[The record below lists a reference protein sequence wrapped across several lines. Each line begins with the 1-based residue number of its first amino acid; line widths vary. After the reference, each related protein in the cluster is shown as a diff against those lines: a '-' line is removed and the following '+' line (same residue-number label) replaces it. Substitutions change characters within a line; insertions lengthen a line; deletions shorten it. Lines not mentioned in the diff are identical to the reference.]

1 MIPDGGGGSRRF
13 PRLFAAGDIVLGCW
27 TRVRSF
33 SDRFRVFFMDKSTP
47 PSPPSRAP
55 TRCSKGKST
64 ENAANPPKPQITIF
78 ASGAAESSESS
89 AVGFARLLLDS
100 SDCVMCLR
108 HFSKRAGEILALRV
122 VLRKHSRPIPL
133 PPNHAPVKFLT
144 SSKQY
149 SVHNG
154 WKFSKK

>member
-1 MIPDGGGGSRRF
+1 MIPDGGGGSRGCLRQQTLFLDAGREFGHF
-13 PRLFAAGDIVLGCW
+13 PIDFEC
-27 TRVRSF
+27 F
-33 SDRFRVFFMDKSTP
+33 SWINP
-47 PSPPSRAP
+47 LHLPSPSHPRAN
-55 TRCSKGKST
+55 TLQQGKIHWEPREPAKT
-64 ENAANPPKPQITIF
+64 PNHDICNWRRP
-78 ASGAAESSESS
+78 ESSESS
-89 AVGFARLLLDS
+89 PVGFARLLLDS
-100 SDCVMCLR
+100 FDCGMCLR